1 LKIKVWRTY
10 VDCIIN
16 YLSNP
21 AGAIT
26 CLWHVNHGLINLPQK
41 GADNARGLLKDWKVK
56 RLFGA
61 VISKTAPNVVEL
73 VVIPQGN
80 YLSSCQSWLLLLMG
94 DI

>member
-1 LKIKVWRTY
+1 LKWSTY

-26 CLWHVNHGLINLPQK
+26 CLWQLKPGLISPLQK
-41 GADNARGLLKDWKVK
+41 GADTAWGLLKDWKVK
-56 RLFGA
+56 CLFGA
-61 VISKTAPNVVEL
+61 VIFKTAPNVVEL

-80 YLSSCQSWLLLLMG
+80 YLSNCQSWLLLLMG
-94 DI
+94 EI